1 MIHSKKI
8 LESKRQAKIIAKLAQ
23 EGWLC
28 VKLIKTSVNGIPDLL
43 CLKNGESMFIEVKQP
58 DGKLSELQKIRIEQ
72 LRDKGFNVKIL
83 TDYDTEFKH

>member
-1 MIHSKKI
+1 MISSKKI
-8 LESKRQAKIIAKLAQ
+8 LESKRQAKIIAKLTQ

-28 VKLIKTSVNGIPDLL
+28 VKLIKTSCNGIPDLL

-58 DGKLSELQKIRIEQ
+58 DGKLSELQKIRIQQ